1 MEPLHVIHILQLKF
15 SALIFLK
22 ADRIGNQ
29 LLQYKFEYLF
39 EEYLIALIFVFFPSI
54 IFEFLNLYI
63 ESGLLVLLLLLTKFD
78 HYRKKIQ
85 PYLSYL

>member
-1 MEPLHVIHILQLKF
+1 MEPPHARHILQLKF

-39 EEYLIALIFVFFPSI
+39 EEYLIALIFVFFPFI
-54 IFEFLNLYI
+54 IFVFLNLYI
-63 ESGLLVLLLLLTKFD
+63 ESDLLVLLLLLTKFD
-78 HYRKKIQ
+78 HCRQKIQ